1 MSKKGLGRGL
11 ESLIPV
17 ETIQDGERVEMLSIA
32 EIEPN
37 RYQPRR
43 DFDQEKLEELAES
56 IRNHGVVQPIIVRPL
71 RPGYELI
78 AGERRWRAA
87 QLAGLTE
94 IPAVVRS
101 LSDGEAMEI
110 ALIENIQRQ
119 DLNPIEEARAFQRL
133 IAEFSLT
140 QDEVAKRV
148 ARSRP
153 QVTNTLRLLQLS
165 PEIQEYVSRGTLS
178 MGHARALLSLNLE
191 QQTAL
196 VTRVI
201 KEGLSVRQ
209 VEESVKR
216 QQEAMA
222 TVTAKQKRT
231 ADSGSYRRWENELK
245 QRLSTQVRITR
256 SGKKGKIEVEFFSED
271 DLERILEILIDSK
284 E

>member
-17 ETIQDGERVEMLSIA
+17 ETIQDGERVEMLAIA
-32 EIEPN
+32 DIEPN

-43 DFDQEKLEELAES
+43 DFDQEKLQELADS
-56 IRNHGVVQPIIVRPL
+56 IRVHGVVQPIIVRPAE
-71 RPGYELI
+71 PGYELI

-87 QLAGLTE
+87 QMAGLSE
-94 IPAVVRS
+94 MPAVVRS

-133 IAEFSLT
+133 IAEFGLT
-140 QDEVAKRV
+140 QEEVSKRV

-165 PEIQEYVSRGTLS
+165 PEIQEYVSRGTLT
-178 MGHARALLSLNLE
+178 MGHARAMLSLNLE

-196 VTRVI
+196 AARVI

-216 QQEAMA
+216 QQEAMESTPA
-222 TVTAKQKRT
+222 VRRNPTSPAPF
-231 ADSGSYRRWENELK
+231 RRWENQLK
-245 QRLSTQVRITR
+245 QRLSTQVRITH
-256 SGKKGKIEVEFFSED
+256 SGKKGRIEVEFTTQD
-271 DLERILEILIDSK
+271 DLERILEILIES
-284 E
+284 EQ